1 MRVLAL
7 DYHGTPHRWISKDDA
22 IIYHAK
28 KLVAWQL
35 EDEREQIVYRG
46 GVNKFTGIQ
55 SKICSAPI
63 IAVKRSESAAIR
75 RMHTVPAL
83 TNRELFRRD
92 HFMCA
97 YCGKMFKDQKLTR
110 DHIIP
115 RSRGGEDKWMNVV
128 TACDKCN
135 RKKDDYLLEE
145 CDMQLLY
152 LPYAP
157 NRAEA
162 LILENRNILACQMD
176 FLKSYLPE
184 HSRVLRH
191 IEPELV
197 L

>member
-22 IIYHAK
+22 IVYHAK

-35 EDEREQIVYRG
+35 DDDKEQIVYRG
-46 GVNKFTGIQ
+46 GINKVTGIQ

-63 IAVKRSESAAIR
+63 IAVKRSEGAAIR
-75 RMHTVPAL
+75 RMNSVPAL

-92 HFMCA
+92 HSMCA
-97 YCGKMFKDQKLTR
+97 YCGKLFKDFKLTR

-115 RSRGGEDKWMNVV
+115 RSKGGEDKWMNVV
-128 TACDKCN
+128 TACGKCN
-135 RKKDDYLLEE
+135 RKKDDNLLEE

-152 LPYAP
+152 LPYTP

-162 LILENRNILACQMD
+162 LILENRNILTCQMQ
-176 FLKSYLPE
+176 FLKAYLPE
-184 HSRVLRH
+184 HSRVLKH
-191 IEPELV
+191 FE
-197 L
+197 